1 MYVRLLFFPLC
12 WSSFPTAAQTSFVS
26 VFCAVALRNLN
37 CFVVLLPPTPP
48 SLRFSYSPVTLIS
61 MCPEQYEWVSSP
73 AEAAPRLQCNAFK
86 RRLIP
91 SRLFP
96 FTCIPPVTHFLTPT
110 NLLLHCLPAWLN
122 MKPGNLS
129 CYLLPPL
136 TTWMLISARLSETI
150 QLLRRSSPFL
160 SRILKIVF
168 RRCCK
173 GGDEV
178 GSRTAV
184 CACARESLCFNQAA
198 VWSHSSPLPYS
209 FPGCPSHPSSLMMT
223 PTPG

>member
-110 NLLLHCLPAWLN
+110 NLLLHCMLSGCLPSCLAEHETRKSLL
-122 MKPGNLS
+122 LS
-129 CYLLPPL
+129 PSPPYHL
-136 TTWMLISARLSETI
+136 DAHLS
-150 QLLRRSSPFL
+150 Q
-160 SRILKIVF
+160 
-168 RRCCK
+168 
-173 GGDEV
+173 
-178 GSRTAV
+178 AV
-184 CACARESLCFNQAA
+184 RNHPAA
-198 VWSHSSPLPYS
+198 P
-209 FPGCPSHPSSLMMT
+209 
-223 PTPG
+223 